1 MHYVAKDIQDERHAL
16 VLVNKLFHK
25 VSKAIMGKN
34 GFNDNRLC
42 LEMTE
47 EALTNEL
54 NLVKGKE
61 LYLATIK
68 RNKQSE
74 LENMLKRM
82 ALASQGN

>member
-1 MHYVAKDIQDERHAL
+1 VHYVAKDIQDERHAL
-16 VLVNKLFHK
+16 VLVNKLFDK
-25 VSKAIMGKN
+25 VSKAIMGKS

-54 NLVKGKE
+54 SLVKGKE